1 MCISTIRSLIY
12 NMLVFSRWRLK
23 AVLLIVSLSWISQLV
38 FDFSWL
44 WPFIALKTEKGWQHG
59 FRGGRGSH
67 HLSVNVNETLSEAL
81 ESAQFGTFKLVRERQ
96 ISMAWLG
103 AAKSTSGKA
112 KLAAHCCLHPKSG
125 SPASISCVLH
135 GSRCTNSKRSTWFFC
150 GFFFSEIKQRNPELF
165 DKLKAGMFLK
175 L

>member
-1 MCISTIRSLIY
+1 MFESSTTHRLIIMDFPTGVWFFLASTIYCL
-12 NMLVFSRWRLK
+12 
-23 AVLLIVSLSWISQLV
+23 
-38 FDFSWL
+38 
-44 WPFIALKTEKGWQHG
+44 KGWRHG

-96 ISMAWLG
+96 ISMAWLS

-112 KLAAHCCLHPKSG
+112 KIAAHCCLHPKSE

-135 GSRCTNSKRSTWFFC
+135 GSRCSNSKRSTWFFC
-150 GFFFSEIKQRNPELF
+150 GFFFFFSEIKQRKSELF
-165 DKLKAGMFLK
+165 DKLKAVMF
-175 L
+175 